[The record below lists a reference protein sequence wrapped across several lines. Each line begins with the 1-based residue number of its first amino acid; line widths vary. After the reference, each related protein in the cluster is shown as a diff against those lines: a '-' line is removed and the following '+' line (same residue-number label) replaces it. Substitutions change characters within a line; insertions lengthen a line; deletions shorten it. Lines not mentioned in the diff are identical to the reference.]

1 MYKPLA
7 DSTLMGMTKKEIIEQ
22 LRIAEHNFKAMEET
36 VNQQAENFEKLLTE
50 ERKHGHW
57 IETNEY
63 YTGAYESLYYYKCS
77 VCGAIILEDVDFG
90 VGNYCQQCGA
100 TMDEVGK

>member
-36 VNQQAENFEKLLTE
+36 VNQQAENFIKLLEE

-57 IETNEY
+57 TKDN
-63 YTGAYESLYYYKCS
+63 KCS
-77 VCGAIILEDVDFG
+77 ECGAQRPTRGINKWIYLDAK
-90 VGNYCQQCGA
+90 YCYACG
-100 TMDEVGK
+100 TKMDEEV

>member
-36 VNQQAENFEKLLTE
+36 VNQQAENFKKLLAE

-57 IETNEY
+57 IEINPKKGKGFY
-63 YTGAYESLYYYKCS
+63 RCS
-77 VCGAIILEDVDFG
+77 VCNGA
-90 VGNYCQQCGA
+90 VGLYDDGFYCQWCGA
-100 TMDEVGK
+100 KMDGENNG

>member
-36 VNQQAENFEKLLTE
+36 VNQQAENFIKLLAE

-57 IETNEY
+57 TKDN
-63 YTGAYESLYYYKCS
+63 KCS
-77 VCGAIILEDVDFG
+77 ECGAQRPTQGINKWIYLDAK
-90 VGNYCQQCGA
+90 YCYACGA
-100 TMDEVGK
+100 KMDEEV

>member
-1 MYKPLA
+1 MRLIDVDALIKYLRDTYCDTSRQLWNFNRHVMA
-7 DSTLMGMTKKEIIEQ
+7 MGIIDI
-22 LRIAEHNFKAMEET
+22 L
-36 VNQQAENFEKLLTE
+36 ENCPAVE

-77 VCGAIILEDVDFG
+77 VCGALILEDVDFG

-100 TMDEVGK
+100 KMDEEEK

>member
-36 VNQQAENFEKLLTE
+36 VNQQAENCKKLLAE

-57 IETNEY
+57 NN
-63 YTGAYESLYYYKCS
+63 GYECS
-77 VCGAIILEDVDFG
+77 VCGAWMATDTIGDCLPPEEQH
-90 VGNYCQQCGA
+90 YCYNCGA
-100 TMDEVGK
+100 KMDEVV

>member
-36 VNQQAENFEKLLTE
+36 VNQQAENFIKLLEE
-50 ERKHGHW
+50 ERRAG
-57 IETNEY
+57 IVEY
-63 YTGAYESLYYYKCS
+63 YVYCYDCNCSTAGYRLMKGA
-77 VCGAIILEDVDFG
+77 A
-90 VGNYCQQCGA
+90 
-100 TMDEVGK
+100 

>member
-36 VNQQAENFEKLLTE
+36 VNQQAENFIKLLAE

-57 IETNEY
+57 TKDN
-63 YTGAYESLYYYKCS
+63 KCS
-77 VCGAIILEDVDFG
+77 ECGAQRPTQGINEWIYLDAK
-90 VGNYCQQCGA
+90 YCYACG
-100 TMDEVGK
+100 TKMDEEV

>member
-7 DSTLMGMTKKEIIEQ
+7 DSTLMRMTKKEIIEQ

-36 VNQQAENFEKLLTE
+36 VNQQAENFIKLLAE

-57 IETNEY
+57 TKDN
-63 YTGAYESLYYYKCS
+63 KCS
-77 VCGAIILEDVDFG
+77 ECGAK
-90 VGNYCQQCGA
+90 
-100 TMDEVGK
+100 MDEEV

>member
-36 VNQQAENFEKLLTE
+36 VNQQAENFKKLFAE

-63 YTGAYESLYYYKCS
+63 YTGAYETLYYYKCS
-77 VCGAIILEDVDFG
+77 VCGDAVLEDPVFG
-90 VGNYCQQCGA
+90 LHDYCPRCGA
-100 TMDEVGK
+100 TMDEEV

>member
-22 LRIAEHNFKAMEET
+22 LRIAEHNYKAMKET
-36 VNQQAENFEKLLTE
+36 VNQQAENFIKLLAK

-57 IETNEY
+57 TKDN
-63 YTGAYESLYYYKCS
+63 KCS
-77 VCGAIILEDVDFG
+77 ECGAQRPTQGINKWIYLDAK
-90 VGNYCQQCGA
+90 YCYACGA
-100 TMDEVGK
+100 KMESTK

>member
-36 VNQQAENFEKLLTE
+36 VNQQAENFIKLLAE

-57 IETNEY
+57 TKDN
-63 YTGAYESLYYYKCS
+63 KCS
-77 VCGAIILEDVDFG
+77 ECGAQRPTQGINKWIYLDAK
-90 VGNYCQQCGA
+90 YCYACG
-100 TMDEVGK
+100 TKMDDIFEE